1 MASFTSSVTASN
13 QCRRLAST
21 RRTKADWFA
30 NGPTAQSSC
39 WPGCPTTLL
48 GGKRGGRGRGV
59 RVQDSGRSIS
69 VAQCVNRARVTVIQA
84 VVILASPSTGLSL
97 QYCLMQVSPSSVA
110 ARYQYVSCLFVIEIM
125 RRFLVK
131 KTGDCGSPPTTK
143 KPKADSERL
152 AAAREYEDRRRRG
165 FKAAWR
171 DEFAW
176 LTYEPAPADSD
187 SNGAQV
193 GAPAATGS
201 ASSNDTTTKPQAQP
215 LSQ

>member
-1 MASFTSSVTASN
+1 
-13 QCRRLAST
+13 
-21 RRTKADWFA
+21 
-30 NGPTAQSSC
+30 
-39 WPGCPTTLL
+39 
-48 GGKRGGRGRGV
+48 
-59 RVQDSGRSIS
+59 
-69 VAQCVNRARVTVIQA
+69 
-84 VVILASPSTGLSL
+84 
-97 QYCLMQVSPSSVA
+97 
-110 ARYQYVSCLFVIEIM
+110 M

-143 KPKADSERL
+143 KPKADLERL

-201 ASSNDTTTKPQAQP
+201 ASSDDTTTAQP
-215 LSQ
+215 LSQYKMFCTPCRASYGVSASTNKRRLYLIHCIKSQNCVMSIKLLIFCY